1 MKRFLHYAPAKRGS
15 VVTSFRKGVGAV
27 RAIGACLHHA
37 WDKGYGAV
45 RGGHV
50 RSGAAFA
57 RALVCSPR
65 MVGAVCPS
73 GRALAEALADRVPA
87 GDGLVVELGA
97 GTGAITRVLLERG
110 ISLDRLVA
118 IEKSGPLAK
127 VLHQRFPELT
137 VIRGDASLLATL
149 LPHNRVDCVVSSLPQ
164 VSLPPEERAAVLA
177 AVKAVLRDKQK
188 MRFVVPAAMAITPA
202 PAMSDRKGWTFSQT
216 MSSTMAIRLHHHGTL
231 AAVATSP
238 GVAPSAGSSRR

>member
-1 MKRFLHYAPAKRGS
+1 MTMKNFLHCYAPVKRGS

-27 RAIGACLHHA
+27 RAIGTRLHHA
-37 WDKGYGAV
+37 WDKGYGVV
-45 RGGHV
+45 RGGSV

-57 RALVCSPR
+57 RAFVCSPR

-73 GRALAEALADRVPA
+73 GRALAEALAERVPE

-118 IEKSGPLAK
+118 VEKSDALAR
-127 VLHQRFPELT
+127 VLRRRFPELT

-149 LPHNRVDCVVSSLPQ
+149 LPRKRVDCVVSSLPL
-164 VSLPPEERAAVLA
+164 VSLPFEERAAVLA
-177 AVKAVLRDKQK
+177 AVKTVLRDDG
-188 MRFVVPAAMAITPA
+188 RFIQFSYFRREGYMKAAGFARIEVRRVLRNFPPAWV
-202 PAMSDRKGWTFSQT
+202 KTFQAVDT
-216 MSSTMAIRLHHHGTL
+216 F
-231 AAVATSP
+231 AAAR
-238 GVAPSAGSSRR
+238 G

>member
-1 MKRFLHYAPAKRGS
+1 MKRFSLNSVSAKRGS

-27 RAIGACLHHA
+27 RAIGTRLHHV
-37 WDKGYGAV
+37 WDKGYGVV
-45 RGGHV
+45 RGGSV

-57 RALVCSPR
+57 RAFVCSPR

-73 GRALAEALADRVPA
+73 GRALAEALAERVPE

-118 IEKSGPLAK
+118 VEKSDALAR
-127 VLHQRFPELT
+127 VLRRRFPELT

-149 LPHNRVDCVVSSLPQ
+149 LPRKRVDCVVSSLPL
-164 VSLPPEERAAVLA
+164 VSLPVEERAAVLA
-177 AVKAVLRDKQK
+177 AVKAVLRDDG
-188 MRFVVPAAMAITPA
+188 RFIQFSYFRKEGYMKAAGFARTEVRRVLRNFPPAWV
-202 PAMSDRKGWTFSQT
+202 KTFQ
-216 MSSTMAIRLHHHGTL
+216 AVDTL
-231 AAVATSP
+231 AEAR
-238 GVAPSAGSSRR
+238 G

>member
-1 MKRFLHYAPAKRGS
+1 MTMKRFLHYAPAKRGS

-149 LPHNRVDCVVSSLPQ
+149 LPHNRVDCVVSSLPL

-177 AVKAVLRDKQK
+177 AVKAVLRDDG
-188 MRFVVPAAMAITPA
+188 RFIQFSYFRREGYMKAAGFVRTEVRRVLRNFPPAWV
-202 PAMSDRKGWTFSQT
+202 KTFQAVDT
-216 MSSTMAIRLHHHGTL
+216 F
-231 AAVATSP
+231 AA
-238 GVAPSAGSSRR
+238 SRG